1 MKRSRTPYLQ
11 LTRLPQYKTRAG
23 HNNMH
28 RHPTTSSTCSGNLNT
43 GSRYGSSTS
52 SSSSPLTAPIL
63 TPAEAGRRAQK
74 LRLQEELDKRSKN
87 RSISEAHINQARS
100 IDTILAHSG
109 YVPYDHDIN
118 ATSGSGD
125 SIKPY
130 PQNSSV
136 TPPIHLSTT
145 YVRPVDG
152 NYDTAQDAI
161 YIRGGNP
168 TRLLLEQQMSAL
180 ELKSPRSNASSAW
193 TKERA
198 FHSDKS
204 YSFAMSSGMMAI
216 STVIMAHTL
225 PIHVILP
232 HDLYH
237 GVPTLIENVLIPYS
251 TANMISYERVDMRD
265 PTQDLT
271 RTLQRLSTATTNI
284 IVWIE
289 TPSNPLCHM
298 IDIAHTCHVIRSIQR
313 SNHWNN
319 NNNNNKNTITI
330 VVDSTLAPPNVT
342 QPLLIRPSPHAT
354 TTKSRTTHDPTT
366 KDETTTDDL
375 DGVDVVIHSGTKYV
389 GGHSDA
395 MGGIITVSPWTDQGQ
410 RLHPKISALQVHQGG
425 MLSPMDSYL
434 MIRGLRTLH
443 VRVERQSQ
451 SALVLA
457 QYLQDQM
464 YGAFRSY
471 IKRVYYPGLPPKV
484 NASDNGLTSDLEQQQ
499 YEIASQQMMNGLY
512 GSILSVEFDT
522 EEQAMAFIGG
532 LQLVVRATSFG
543 GTETLAEHRAS
554 IEPASLRTSPAG
566 LVRLSV
572 GLENVNDLWCDI
584 ENALRIMTIVC
595 PVIEQG
601 APR

>member
-1 MKRSRTPYLQ
+1 MRRSWTPCLQ
-11 LTRLPQYKTRAG
+11 LTRRPQYQIRTG
-23 HNNMH
+23 HN
-28 RHPTTSSTCSGNLNT
+28 GNPC
-43 GSRYGSSTS
+43 SRYGSSTS
-52 SSSSPLTAPIL
+52 SSSASSPPFAPVL
-63 TPAEAGRRAQK
+63 TPADAGRRAQK
-74 LRLQEELDKRSKN
+74 LRLQEEIDNRSKN
-87 RSISEAHINQARS
+87 LSKSVTHIDHARS

-109 YVPYDHDIN
+109 FVPYDHDSSSP
-118 ATSGSGD
+118 SGSSGD
-125 SIKPY
+125 GIKPY

-161 YIRGGNP
+161 YIRDGNP

-180 ELKSPRSNASSAW
+180 ELKPPRSNASSTW
-193 TKERA
+193 TNERA

-232 HDLYH
+232 QDLYH
-237 GVPTLIENVLIPYS
+237 GVPTLIENVMIPHS
-251 TANMISYERVDMRD
+251 TPDMISYERVDMRD

-271 RTLQRLSTATTNI
+271 RTLQRLSTTTNKNI

-289 TPSNPLCHM
+289 TPSNPLCHV

-313 SNHWNN
+313 SHHWSS
-319 NNNNNKNTITI
+319 NNNKNTISI

-342 QPLLIRPSPHAT
+342 QPLRIRPSPPHAT
-354 TTKSRTTHDPTT
+354 MMTKSRTT
-366 KDETTTDDL
+366 TTTHDSTTNDDATATDGNW

-395 MGGIITVSPWTDQGQ
+395 MGGIITVSPWTDQGK

-457 QYLQDQM
+457 QHLQDQM

-499 YEIASQQMMNGLY
+499 QQQRQYEIASEQMMNGLY
-512 GSILSVEFDT
+512 GSILSIEFDT

-572 GLENVNDLWCDI
+572 GLENVNDLRGDI
-584 ENALRIMTIVC
+584 ENALRIMSIVC
-595 PVIEQG
+595 PAIKQG